1 MRRHGVNGDAT
12 FTSNFTRHLVDSDGC
27 PNQFDLAVQYRW
39 ISAQHNNTNIR
50 MDWTLNC
57 ACHGKGPSDGL
68 GADVKG
74 TINAEQMLD
83 TADAR

>member
-1 MRRHGVNGDAT
+1 MQYCNDKIITPLMRRLGVNGDAT
-12 FTSNFTRHLVDSDGC
+12 FTRHHVDSDGC

-57 ACHGKGPSDGL
+57 ACHGKGPPMVS
-68 GADVKG
+68 AQ
-74 TINAEQMLD
+74 T
-83 TADAR
+83 